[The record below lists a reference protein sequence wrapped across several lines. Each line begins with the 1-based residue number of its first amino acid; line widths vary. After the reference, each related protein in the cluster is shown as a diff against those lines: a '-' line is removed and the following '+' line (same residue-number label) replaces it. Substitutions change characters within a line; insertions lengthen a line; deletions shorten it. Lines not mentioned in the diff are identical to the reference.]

1 MWRGTTAAFAALALA
16 GCAFGDVKVAKPL
29 AKDVTTSSRRGEGRQ
44 IVVVSPFGRGRTQV
58 RCGMK
63 KNGYN
68 VDTANVLCTEAPE
81 VFLPDLLG
89 DALADA
95 GFEVY
100 DDRRAALPSTIVL
113 TGVVRQLFIEPKIDY
128 ATLTLETDLELEL
141 TAKNGAGLVATR
153 RFYVKGAEASTT
165 SSTED
170 MQRSLDSAVR
180 ELVAGVVGAVA
191 NLADAYPPPVAPPK
205 VETPKVGAP

>member
-68 VDTANVLCTEAPE
+68 MDTANVFCDGSPE
-81 VFLPDLLG
+81 IVLPDLISREL
-89 DALADA
+89 LAT
-95 GFEVY
+95 GFVVT
-100 DDRRAALPSTIVL
+100 RKPPGPSTIVL
-113 TGVVRQLFIEPKIDY
+113 GGIVEQVFLEPKLDY
-128 ATLTLETDLELEL
+128 FSTTFETDIGLTL
-141 TAKNGAGLVATR
+141 TAKTATGLSASR
-153 RFYVKGAEASTT
+153 RFYVKGEEATFFASL
-165 SSTED
+165 ED